1 VIYVKFESMD
11 YQPHKSRRDHFL
23 NILLINDIALA
34 YFLGSQQE
42 LGPRILAGEDVVG
55 APESDLDLGVVLLEH
70 PLDYWEGQKL
80 RRRLE
85 EELSP
90 LFAPIPLH
98 LLLLEEENAH
108 VQYAAIR
115 GIQVYAVNEDFA
127 RQYRRRVLTLYG
139 DWHSWW
145 P

>member
-1 VIYVKFESMD
+1 MD
-11 YQPHKSRRDHFL
+11 YQQPGGQLKHFL
-23 NILLINDIALA
+23 KILLTNGVGLA
-34 YFLGSQQE
+34 YFLGSQKEQGSR
-42 LGPRILAGEDVVG
+42 LLNGEEVKG

-70 PLDYWEGQKL
+70 PLDYWEGQRL
-80 RRRLE
+80 RKQLE
-85 EELSP
+85 DALSP
-90 LFAPIPLH
+90 IFAPIRLH

-115 GIQVYAVNEDFA
+115 GIQAYSVNEEFA
-127 RQYRRRVLTLYG
+127 GHYRRQVLTLYA

>member
-1 VIYVKFESMD
+1 MLQAHGVG
-11 YQPHKSRRDHFL
+11 
-23 NILLINDIALA
+23 LA
-34 YFLGSQQE
+34 YFLGSQKE
-42 LGPRILAGEDVVG
+42 LGPARLRGEDVEG
-55 APESDLDLGVVLLEH
+55 KPDSDLDLGVVLLEH

-80 RRRLE
+80 RQRLE
-85 EELSP
+85 EALAP
-90 LFAPIPLH
+90 LFAPLRLH

-115 GIQVYAVNEDFA
+115 GIQVYAVDEEFV
-127 RQYRRRVLTLYG
+127 RRYRRQVLTLYG

>member
-1 VIYVKFESMD
+1 ME
-11 YQPHKSRRDHFL
+11 YQPHNLRE
-23 NILLINDIALA
+23 ILHKLFSNGVALA
-34 YFLGSQQE
+34 YFLGSQKE
-42 LGPRILAGEDVVG
+42 LGPRLLAGENVMG

-70 PLDYWEGQKL
+70 PLDYWDGQRL
-80 RRRLE
+80 RRHLE
-85 EELSP
+85 EDLAP
-90 LFAPIPLH
+90 LFAPIRLH

-115 GIQVYAVNEDFA
+115 GIQVYAVNEDLA
-127 RQYRRRVLTLYG
+127 REYRRRVFTLYA

>member
-1 VIYVKFESMD
+1 MFVNHQDRGRGWEI
-11 YQPHKSRRDHFL
+11 FL
-23 NILLINDIALA
+23 NFLRVNGVGLA
-34 YFLGSQQE
+34 YFLGSQKE
-42 LGPRILAGEDVVG
+42 LGPARLRGEDVEG
-55 APESDLDLGVVLLEH
+55 KPDSDLDLGVVLLEH

-80 RRRLE
+80 RQRLE
-85 EELSP
+85 EALAP
-90 LFAPIPLH
+90 LFAPLRLH

-115 GIQVYAVNEDFA
+115 ALQVYAVNEDFT
-127 RQYRRRVLTLYG
+127 RRYRRQVLTLYG

>member
-1 VIYVKFESMD
+1 MS
-11 YQPHKSRRDHFL
+11 YQDPRSPQEEF
-23 NILLINDIALA
+23 ITIVQAQGVGLA
-34 YFLGSQQE
+34 YFLGSQKE
-42 LGPRILAGEDVVG
+42 LGPARLRGEAVAGKPD
-55 APESDLDLGVVLLEH
+55 SDLDLGVVLLEH

-80 RRRLE
+80 RQRLE
-85 EELSP
+85 ADLAP
-90 LFAPIPLH
+90 LFAPLRLH

-115 GIQVYAVNEDFA
+115 GIQAYAVNEGFA
-127 RQYRRRVLTLYG
+127 RRYRRQVLTLYG

>member
-1 VIYVKFESMD
+1 MD
-11 YQPHKSRRDHFL
+11 YQPLQNRREQFL
-23 NILLINDIALA
+23 SYLINNGIGLA
-34 YFLGSQQE
+34 YFFGSQKE
-42 LGPRILAGEDVVG
+42 LGPRILAGENVQG

-70 PLDYWEGQKL
+70 PLDYWEGQRL
-80 RRRLE
+80 RKHFEDDLA
-85 EELSP
+85 P
-90 LFAPIPLH
+90 LFAPVRLH

-115 GIQVYAVNEDFA
+115 GIQIYAVAEAFVT
-127 RQYRRRVLTLYG
+127 QYRRRVLTLYG

>member
-1 VIYVKFESMD
+1 MFVNNQGRGHCRKNL
-11 YQPHKSRRDHFL
+11 L
-23 NILLINDIALA
+23 NILQVNGVGLA
-34 YFLGSQQE
+34 YFLGSQKE
-42 LGPRILAGEDVVG
+42 LGPARLRGEAVEGKPD
-55 APESDLDLGVVLLEH
+55 SDLDLGVVLLEH

-80 RRRLE
+80 RQRLE
-85 EELSP
+85 DALAP
-90 LFAPIPLH
+90 VFAPLRLH

-115 GIQVYAVNEDFA
+115 GLQAYAVNEDFA
-127 RQYRRRVLTLYG
+127 RRDRRRVLTLYG

>member
-1 VIYVKFESMD
+1 MN
-11 YQPHKSRRDHFL
+11 YQGERGRWEEFF
-23 NILLINDIALA
+23 ILVQAHGVGLA
-34 YFLGSQQE
+34 YFLGSQKE
-42 LGPRILAGEDVVG
+42 LGPARLRGEDLAGKPD
-55 APESDLDLGVVLLEH
+55 SDLDLGVVLLEH

-80 RRRLE
+80 RQRLE
-85 EELSP
+85 EGLAP
-90 LFAPIPLH
+90 LFAPLRLH

-115 GIQVYAVNEDFA
+115 GIQVYAVNEEFA
-127 RQYRRRVLTLYG
+127 RRYRRQVLTLYG

>member
-1 VIYVKFESMD
+1 MNNQDPQGRKEKFLTMVQS
-11 YQPHKSRRDHFL
+11 QGVG
-23 NILLINDIALA
+23 LA

-42 LGPRILAGEDVVG
+42 LGPRLLDGEPVTG
-55 APESDLDLGVVLLEH
+55 APDSDLDLGVVFLEH
-70 PLDYWEGQKL
+70 PLDYWQGQKL
-80 RRRLE
+80 RQRLE
-85 EELSP
+85 EALAP
-90 LFAPIPLH
+90 LFLPLRLH

-115 GIQVYAVNEDFA
+115 GIPVYAVDEEFA
-127 RQYRRRVLTLYG
+127 RRYRRQVLTLYG

>member
-1 VIYVKFESMD
+1 M
-11 YQPHKSRRDHFL
+11 
-23 NILLINDIALA
+23 A
-34 YFLGSQQE
+34 
-42 LGPRILAGEDVVG
+42 G
-55 APESDLDLGVVLLEH
+55 APDSDLDLGVVLLEH
-70 PLDYWEGQKL
+70 PLDYREGEKL

-85 EELSP
+85 DGLAR
-90 LFAPIPLH
+90 LFAPVRLH

-115 GIQVYAVNEDFA
+115 GIPVYAVNEEFA
-127 RQYRRRVLTLYG
+127 REYRRQVLTLYG

>member
-1 VIYVKFESMD
+1 MN
-11 YQPHKSRRDHFL
+11 YQDARGRWQEFL
-23 NILLINDIALA
+23 ALVQSHGVGLA
-34 YFLGSQQE
+34 FFLGSQKE
-42 LGPRILAGEDVVG
+42 LGPARLRGEDVVG
-55 APESDLDLGVVLLEH
+55 QPDSDLDLGVVLLEH

-80 RRRLE
+80 RQRLE
-85 EELSP
+85 EALAP
-90 LFAPIPLH
+90 LFAPLRLH

-115 GIQVYAVNEDFA
+115 GIPIYAVNEEFA
-127 RQYRRRVLTLYG
+127 RRYRRQALTLYG

>member
-1 VIYVKFESMD
+1 LPNQGPEA
-11 YQPHKSRRDHFL
+11 RRERFL
-23 NILLINDIALA
+23 TILQSHGVGLA
-34 YFLGSQQE
+34 YFFGSQGE
-42 LGPRILAGEDVVG
+42 LGPSLLKGREVSG

-70 PLDYWEGQKL
+70 PADYWEGQRL
-80 RRRLE
+80 RQLLQ
-85 EELSP
+85 EL
-90 LFAPIPLH
+90 LAPGFLPVPLH

-115 GIQVYAVNEDFA
+115 GIPAYAVNEEFA
-127 RQYRRRVLTLYG
+127 RQYRRKVLTLYG